1 MSDERFKET
10 MIECVDL
17 IFHFLK
23 ERIDECPQFIYIID
37 LAMNRVFVDPQMP
50 FLKNSQSLN
59 LTLFLSLTTEAA
71 TTKSDTE

>member
-37 LAMNRVFVDPQMP
+37 LAMNRVFLDLCMQT
-50 FLKNSQSLN
+50 N
-59 LTLFLSLTTEAA
+59 LMLTNETR
-71 TTKSDTE
+71 KVVYDFCFKMF